1 MGERDDPGDRDEQTV
16 RIRFLTSG
24 AADIRAPSGSNL
36 LRMSIRYEGGLPFK
50 CGGGMCGTCFCK
62 IEEGVANTGPLT
74 VKEKKMLTDEEVA
87 AGHRLGCQTSVNGDV
102 AVSWVPLEERKTP
115 GRKPVK

>member
-1 MGERDDPGDRDEQTV
+1 MSEQEQEKI

-24 AADIRAPSGSNL
+24 AGDIEAPSGSNL
-36 LRMSIRYEGGLPFK
+36 LRMSIRYQGGLPFK

-62 IEEGVANTGPLT
+62 IEEGGENLGPLS

-87 AGHRLGCQTSVNGDV
+87 AGHRLGCQTSVHGDV
-102 AVSWVPLEERKTP
+102 AVSWIPLEERKTP
-115 GRKPVK
+115 GRCPIR

>member
-1 MGERDDPGDRDEQTV
+1 MHEREEEKV

-24 AADIRAPSGSNL
+24 ADDIEAPSGSNL
-36 LRMSIRYEGGLPFK
+36 LRMSIRFQGGLPFK

-62 IEEGVANTGPLT
+62 IEEGIENLGSLT

-87 AGHRLGCQTSVNGDV
+87 VGHRLGCQTSVYGDV
-102 AVSWVPLEERKTP
+102 AVSWVPLELRKTP
-115 GRKPVK
+115 GRKPLK

>member
-1 MGERDDPGDRDEQTV
+1 MSDQEEQKI

-24 AADIRAPSGSNL
+24 VEDIEVPTGSNL
-36 LRMSIRYEGGLPFK
+36 LRMSIRYQGGLPFK

-62 IEEGVANTGPLT
+62 IEEGVENLGPLS

-102 AVSWVPLEERKTP
+102 AVSWVPLDQRKTP
-115 GRKPVK
+115 GRTPIK